1 MTHKCNQI
9 FNCACGSKLWQSL
22 LPKDFNPSFELNDQS
37 EDNATESFIMH
48 AINGGTILTM
58 REGMN
63 ENVEAIGIKDGKI
76 CAAGSFEEVK
86 SNFLDSDPKV
96 EEIKGAA
103 TLIPAFIEPHV
114 HIIPSAVIN
123 AGLDLSPFYG
133 QQLRENVFTKKEY
146 NFEWVIKTLAEE
158 ILKLPIVKNKVEGW
172 ILGHNM
178 DPSLFS
184 SGYKVINAT
193 TLDSELSKELEK
205 SLREMN
211 DKSGGTLDN
220 NSIDELTKAYEDVP
234 VYITNTSGHLA
245 YINTAAINV
254 IDAYNKEVEAEN
266 GSKKQKKVSTGKNGV
281 LEEFSE
287 MVPVLKVLIE
297 TYDYENGKIKL
308 QAKERIKQEF
318 DKLFESAVSH
328 GSTYM
333 LDAALDEKQIEIL
346 KAYAKSSKSKVRI
359 GGAYLIDSLDQLN
372 TSIGS
377 LGLPNSGDED
387 FNLSFLKLIADG
399 SSQGLTGYQY
409 TPYDCN
415 ENYEVFAHAEQSDFN
430 EENEDKIK
438 KLAEQNITGL
448 FNYGYPIE
456 FNGLMRIANNYG
468 WPTMTHAN
476 GDHAIDRT
484 LSAFKQAGITKN
496 TIDQRRDRI
505 EHCSLLSPRTMAE
518 MEHLGISPSFTIGHV
533 GYWGW
538 NFKNTII
545 GQQRADQLDLC
556 ASAINNHGMRITLH
570 SDYSVTPMGPLR
582 YMEQAITRLMES
594 APNQSLEVLNPNERL
609 TPFQALK
616 AMTYDAAWQCHADK
630 WVGSLEVGKCAD
642 FTILA
647 ESPLRYQNRKNMA
660 YPAQGMRDIPVLKT
674 FKGGK
679 QVFVQPQE
687 SYLSNIS
694 WDNQN
699 KALTFK
705 YTGPKVSPP
714 KGVEVKIWYQLQD
727 ENGDA
732 LTDKYTEPM
741 NNVYFNRKVEILA
754 DSLTKFDSDSVTSFY
769 LVAGVYLQS
778 EQADVIA
785 ASALIDKCS
794 GASEVDDKTSINK
807 LQLMPSSG
815 SISFEVPSDIQ
826 EPKNGTCWL
835 FITDVNTNYGWDN
848 GQVAPNLEGGGSTQ
862 GTSTD
867 TGVYYCKN
875 LTDKLTENPID
886 LDSLDLELGK
896 TYKVGIC
903 LGSNYR
909 IAAYAVT
916 QCVDKPATD

>member
-1 MTHKCNQI
+1 MAHKCNQL

-22 LPKDFNPSFELNDQS
+22 LPKDFNPSFELNDQT
-37 EDNATESFIMH
+37 EDNAPESFIMH
-48 AINGGTILTM
+48 AVNGGTILTM

-76 CAAGSFEEVK
+76 LAVGSFEDVK
-86 SNFLDSDPKV
+86 PNFSDSDP
-96 EEIKGAA
+96 EIKIEGSA

-123 AGLDLSPFYG
+123 TGLDLSPFYG
-133 QQLRENVFTKKEY
+133 QQLRESVFPKQEY
-146 NFEWVIKTLAEE
+146 NFDWVKKVLTEKAGE
-158 ILKLPIVKNKVEGW
+158 ITAGEGW

-184 SGYKVINAT
+184 SGNKVINAD
-193 TLDSELSKELEK
+193 TLDGIS
-205 SLREMN
+205 
-211 DKSGGTLDN
+211 
-220 NSIDELTKAYEDVP
+220 NSVP
-234 VYITNTSGHLA
+234 IYITNTSGHLA
-245 YINTAAINV
+245 YINSAAIKV
-254 IDAYNKEVEAEN
+254 IDDHNKIVEAEN
-266 GSKKQKKVSTGKNGV
+266 GSEKQKIVSTGKNGV
-281 LEEFSE
+281 LEELSE

-297 TYDYENGKIKL
+297 TYDYENGAIKP
-308 QAKERIKQEF
+308 QAKKRIVQELE
-318 DKLFESAVSH
+318 KLFENAVSS

-346 KAYAKSSKSKVRI
+346 KAYAETGKVRI
-359 GGAYLIDSLDQLN
+359 GGAYLIDSLAQLN

-377 LGLPNSGDED
+377 LGLPNSGDEN
-387 FNLSFLKLIADG
+387 FNLAFLKLIADG

-415 ENYEVFAHAEQSDFN
+415 ENYEVFAHAEQSGFN

-448 FNYGYPIE
+448 FNYGYPLE

-484 LSAFKQAGITKN
+484 LIAFKQAGITKK
-496 TIDQRRDRI
+496 TKDQRRDRI
-505 EHCSLLSPRTMAE
+505 EHCSLLSPSTMAE

-642 FTILA
+642 FTVLA

-694 WDNQN
+694 WDNES
-699 KALTFK
+699 KALAFK

-714 KGVEVKIWYQLQD
+714 KGVEAQIWYQLQD

-732 LTDKYTEPM
+732 LTDKCTEPM
-741 NNVYFNRKVEILA
+741 NSVYFNREVEILA
-754 DSLTKFDSDSVTSFY
+754 DKLAKFDSDSVTRFY

-778 EQADVIA
+778 KQADVIA
-785 ASALIDKCS
+785 TKAFIDKCS
-794 GASEVDDKTSINK
+794 GTSEVNYKTSINE

-815 SISFEVPSDIQ
+815 SVSFEVPSDIQ
-826 EPKNGTCWL
+826 KPENGTCWL
-835 FITDVNTNYGWDN
+835 FVTDVNTNYGWGN
-848 GQVAPNLEGGGSTQ
+848 GQKLNEGEHPGLYYSKEVNTDELKNGSIGLNGLNLES
-862 GTSTD
+862 
-867 TGVYYCKN
+867 
-875 LTDKLTENPID
+875 
-886 LDSLDLELGK
+886 GK
-896 TYKVGIC
+896 TYKVGLC

-916 QCVDKPATD
+916 QCVDEPTSD

>member
-22 LPKDFNPSFELNDQS
+22 LPKDFNPSCELNDQT

-76 CAAGSFEEVK
+76 CAAGSFEDVK
-86 SNFLDSDPKV
+86 KEFSDSVPKV
-96 EEIKGAA
+96 EEIEGAA

-133 QQLRENVFTKKEY
+133 QQLRENVFPKDKY
-146 NFEWVIKTLAEE
+146 NFDWVK
-158 ILKLPIVKNKVEGW
+158 KVLTEKADNMTAGEGW

-184 SGYKVINAT
+184 SGNKVINADK
-193 TLDSELSKELEK
+193 LDGIS
-205 SLREMN
+205 
-211 DKSGGTLDN
+211 
-220 NSIDELTKAYEDVP
+220 NSVP
-234 VYITNTSGHLA
+234 IYITNTSGHLA
-245 YINTAAINV
+245 YINNAAIKV
-254 IDAYNKEVEAEN
+254 IDEHNISVEAEN

-281 LEEFSE
+281 LEELSE

-505 EHCSLLSPRTMAE
+505 EHCSLLSPSTMAE

-594 APNQSLEVLNPNERL
+594 APNQNLEVLNPNERL

-714 KGVEVKIWYQLQD
+714 KGVEAKIWYQLQD

-741 NNVYFNRKVEILA
+741 NNVYFNRKVEICTE
-754 DSLTKFDSDSVTSFY
+754 SLSKFDSATKFY
-769 LVAGVYLQS
+769 LVAGVFLQS
-778 EQADVIA
+778 KKADVIA
-785 ASALIDKCS
+785 ASALIDKCC
-794 GASEVDDKTSINK
+794 GTSEVNDKTSINK

-826 EPKNGTCWL
+826 KPKNGTCWL

-848 GQVAPNLEGGGSTQ
+848 GQVAPNLEGDGSTQ

-867 TGVYYCKN
+867 TGIYYCKN
-875 LTDKLTENPID
+875 LTDELIESPID

-916 QCVDKPATD
+916 QCVDKPQRINPIGTL

>member
-22 LPKDFNPSFELNDQS
+22 MPKDFNPSFELNDQT
-37 EDNATESFIMH
+37 EDNAPESFIMH

-76 CAAGSFEEVK
+76 CAAGSLEDVK
-86 SNFLDSDPKV
+86 KEFPDPNPKT
-96 EEIKGAA
+96 EKIEGTA

-123 AGLDLSPFYG
+123 TGLDLSPFYG
-133 QQLRENVFTKKEY
+133 QQLRENVFPKQEY
-146 NFEWVIKTLAEE
+146 NFEWVTDTLNDEAKK
-158 ILKLPIVKNKVEGW
+158 IPFGNGKALGW

-184 SGYKVINAT
+184 SGIKDINKE
-193 TLDSELSKELEK
+193 TLDCQLKIPAKE
-205 SLREMN
+205 
-211 DKSGGTLDN
+211 
-220 NSIDELTKAYEDVP
+220 VP
-234 VYITNTSGHLA
+234 IYITNTSGHLA
-245 YINTAAINV
+245 YINSAAIKV
-254 IDAYNKEVEAEN
+254 IKDYNNEITKN
-266 GSKKQKKVSTGKNGV
+266 RSKYPDEKIVSTGHNGV
-281 LEEFSE
+281 LEELSE
-287 MVPVLKVLIE
+287 MVPVLETLIKIYDCEKEDDGIKV
-297 TYDYENGKIKL
+297 TFKL
-308 QAKERIKQEF
+308 KQQAEKRIVQELE
-318 DKLFESAVSH
+318 KLFENAVSS
-328 GSTYM
+328 GITYM
-333 LDAALDEKQIEIL
+333 LDAALDERQIGIL
-346 KAYAKSSKSKVRI
+346 KAYAETGKVRI
-359 GGAYLIDSLDQLN
+359 GGAYLIDSLDKLN

-377 LGLPNSGDED
+377 LGLPNSGDEY
-387 FNLSFLKLIADG
+387 FNLAFLKLIADG

-415 ENYEVFAHAEQSDFN
+415 ENYDVFAQAEQSDFSEADKN
-430 EENEDKIK
+430 KIK
-438 KLAEQNITGL
+438 NLAEQNITGL
-448 FNYGYPIE
+448 FNYGYPLE

-484 LSAFKQAGITKN
+484 LSAFKQAGITEK
-496 TIDQRRDRI
+496 TKEQRRDRI
-505 EHCSLLSPRTMAE
+505 EHCSLLSPSTMAE

-647 ESPLRYQNRKNMA
+647 ESPLRYQNRNNMA

-694 WDNQN
+694 WDNQS

-714 KGVEVKIWYQLQD
+714 KGVEAHIWYQLQD
-727 ENGDA
+727 EHGGA

-741 NNVYFNRKVEILA
+741 NSVYFNRKVEILA
-754 DSLTKFDSDSVTSFY
+754 DSLAKFDSDSVTSFY
-769 LVAGVYLQS
+769 LVAGIYLKS
-778 EQADVIA
+778 EQTGTIA
-785 ASALIDKCS
+785 AIALIDKSS
-794 GASEVDDKTSINK
+794 GTSEVNNKTSINK

-815 SISFEVPSDIQ
+815 SVSFEVPPSIK
-826 EPKNGTCWL
+826 EPEHSTCWL
-835 FITDVNTNYGWDN
+835 FITDINTNYGWDN
-848 GQVAPNLEGGGSTQ
+848 GQKLNEGEHPGLYYNKEMR
-862 GTSTD
+862 TD
-867 TGVYYCKN
+867 ELKKGR
-875 LTDKLTENPID
+875 ID
-886 LDSLDLELGK
+886 LDGLNLELGK
-896 TYKVGIC
+896 TYKVGLC

-916 QCVDKPATD
+916 QCVDKPTTD